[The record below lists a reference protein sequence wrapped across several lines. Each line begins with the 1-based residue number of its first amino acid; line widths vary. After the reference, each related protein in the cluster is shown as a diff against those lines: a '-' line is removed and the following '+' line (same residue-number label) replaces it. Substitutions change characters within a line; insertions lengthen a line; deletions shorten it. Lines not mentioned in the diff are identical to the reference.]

1 MKLDRRQFLALSS
14 TAISAAPLTRLLAQQ
29 PPAPAPPAAQPAPP
43 TPVFTDVRRN
53 VGIFTAR
60 GGTIGWLINKDA
72 VLVVD
77 TQYADTA
84 KLCIDGLKGKT
95 GGRTIDLV
103 FNTHHHADHTG
114 GNGVFKAEAK
124 KLVAQARVPELQK
137 QFAPTTPNTPP

>member
-77 TQYADTA
+77 TQ
-84 KLCIDGLKGKT
+84 
-95 GGRTIDLV
+95 
-103 FNTHHHADHTG
+103 
-114 GNGVFKAEAK
+114 
-124 KLVAQARVPELQK
+124 
-137 QFAPTTPNTPP
+137 